1 MARILM
7 VDDDADFLEYAS
19 RVLQHGE
26 HTVSTAHNG
35 AEALQVLEADAEFD
49 LVILDLMMEKSDEGF
64 TLAHRVR
71 ELLGK
76 DGRIMILTGVRRTHD
91 LGFDLH
97 SASGSNWIDA
107 DDFVEKPISS
117 EDLLERI
124 RRLVGDE

>member
-7 VDDDADFLEYAS
+7 VDDDADFLDYAS
-19 RVLQHGE
+19 RVLRRGE

-35 AEALQVLEADAEFD
+35 VEALEILKSDCEFD
-49 LVILDLMMEKSDEGF
+49 LAILDLMMEKSDEGF

-71 ELLGK
+71 EFLGE
-76 DGRIMILTGVRRTHD
+76 DGHIMILTGVRRTHD

-97 SASGSNWIDA
+97 SASGSKWIDA

-117 EDLLERI
+117 EDLLERV
-124 RRLVGDE
+124 RRLVGEQ